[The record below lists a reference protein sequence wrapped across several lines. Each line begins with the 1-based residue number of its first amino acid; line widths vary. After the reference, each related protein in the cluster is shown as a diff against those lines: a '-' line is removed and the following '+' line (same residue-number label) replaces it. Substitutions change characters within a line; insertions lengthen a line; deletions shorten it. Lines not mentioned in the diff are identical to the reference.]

1 MLHFPLFLMGIWHS
15 HPLDIF
21 GDPIQTLFFF
31 PLLFLLNYNSMVS
44 FQVSE
49 TQHGLELLLPG
60 FKSVVCFSNYLS
72 KKTLHLGQETVLAVV
87 QMFFLADG
95 TYPERYTLKNSYLK
109 ILL

>member
-1 MLHFPLFLMGIWHS
+1 
-15 HPLDIF
+15 
-21 GDPIQTLFFF
+21 
-31 PLLFLLNYNSMVS
+31 MVS